1 MLWAFRATP
10 HHMMLEFVDN
20 DPANGARGDAGRVG
34 AELATVRLES
44 HFTGCYVKPA
54 EDRSGLGEFLEV
66 TPVQT

>member
-1 MLWAFRATP
+1 MVHEAMLAGSGPSLRPYGLRA
-10 HHMMLEFVDN
+10 
-20 DPANGARGDAGRVG
+20 
-34 AELATVRLES
+34 

>member
-1 MLWAFRATP
+1 LRPYGLRA
-10 HHMMLEFVDN
+10 
-20 DPANGARGDAGRVG
+20 
-34 AELATVRLES
+34 